1 MMVLWWEYD
10 GHRWWQYDDNFLKA
24 GNFEEPLGPGED
36 VVEVADVLPLEHLG
50 GVDLGLE
57 HLPGEGVEVVLL
69 GIV

>member
-1 MMVLWWEYD
+1 M
-10 GHRWWQYDDNFLKA
+10 WWQYDDNFLKA
-24 GNFEEPLGPGED
+24 SNFEESLGPGED